1 MPKRHLYS
9 IFSLGP
15 EQPSHSGRRK
25 FRGNDTETS
34 FPMPQTERQQLA
46 YLLSLTANEVKCE
59 TNEGPEVLANETK
72 KRSRDKL
79 SSINKPKNKSGETQ
93 LHLCATKGD
102 LDITKSLVRK
112 GADVNCRDNAGWTP
126 LHEAC
131 NHGHFKVAKFLLRAG
146 AEVNA
151 QGFDGDTPLHDASS
165 NGHLEIVVLLLRH
178 GGNPHQKNDKGR
190 TPIDV
195 ADSDRVLEALKNFTK
210 DMLSDLKPN
219 KDMEIKES
227 LKTSPVN
234 EKEQWS
240 FQKLKRFSNV
250 DDFLDAEDTD
260 QFSSSKMESNY
271 CENSLT
277 SSVSLDSLK
286 AEPKFD
292 NDNPN
297 ITTTCY
303 LNKEENKTTS
313 SVNSSISVR
322 LTDLSFIKD
331 NSLKPH
337 KKKRSSLSNS
347 SAKSAGYESEE
358 ARKMKKRTD
367 NLSCLLVKTD
377 CEDKKTELTLGGRT
391 SEQVLKSISEQTKN
405 AGLILDLNET
415 DKVGG
420 SSAALHSNNSYSLTE
435 SNHSKNHGKM
445 VDKEKNKKQLI
456 RLKGFLDDSDESEHL
471 SDESSLLT
479 SNKYQSTKTDDFI
492 NKSDHE
498 RPKKV
503 ILPDEKQKTDFQ
515 NERLKSNSDE
525 TKVKK
530 PRNKFLKFL
539 KLCKKDKCHK
549 VLNNDKET
557 NLDLNI
563 PDSLNSKKKIF
574 PNLSTGNSFEDNKK
588 NIEPKNIF
596 SAQSKNKYGTVG
608 IIKSSSVSNQKELN
622 GSESENFCIDFKHK
636 TSSLL
641 SQQSSPI
648 KLKNK
653 VFEKKEETMPEK
665 KSNKHSNES
674 LHKSIHTNESEMYKK
689 SSFKHKTISTNEFL
703 ELSNAKNNADDVS
716 ERKKRESAEC
726 LLSSRVHHSP
736 QKYNQNVS
744 FKITNKDTTLKK
756 VPEANEPIK
765 NKFEANEPIK
775 NKFDANEPIK
785 NKFEANEPIKN
796 KFEANE
802 PIKNKFEANE
812 PIKNKFEANEPIK
825 NKFEANEPIKNKFE
839 DDLKF
844 NLHEHGLTIN
854 EKLSTPDKN
863 ATELPNLPEN
873 ISFSV
878 NEKISNISLN
888 QMSESLMEHEDQ
900 KKDSMFFRNSET
912 QEMSPQSLSN
922 INTVSNTSTINKS
935 CGFENLQNSEIIL
948 QESAQVC
955 KFELPFVHSQNLCND
970 LDYSRDNSQ
979 NIFSEL
985 DYSKD
990 KSKTISIELDFN
1002 KDSSENTCSQTECTK
1017 DKLINIEMPIND
1029 PKVECI
1035 TEEKPHIAALFAEKI
1050 EDANS
1055 LTKVVVPIM
1064 VSVKDVISDKIE
1076 SLTSDQEQL
1085 QEQLQEPLQEQ
1096 LQEQIPEQLQKHR
1109 FSHNLLE
1116 NDSKLIK
1123 PIVSKDIKIDDP
1135 HGKLSTKEIKPVF
1148 VCNSLKDNFALLKDE
1163 TSEFSYSKKKIN
1175 DCKQAKQLSSD
1186 NALEKDLKVIS
1197 IDSIPKHKKREVH
1210 KLDLCSVKNCDFKAD
1225 LHSKYEKESKTGKD
1239 ILKEPFKDIKNDKD
1253 IVKEVCNETKI
1264 NKEIPKESLKELKVN
1279 KDMPKE
1285 TCKEIKI
1292 NKNVLKESCSEGKVN
1307 KEIIKDS
1314 CKEIKMNKNISKEAC
1329 KKVKINKY
1337 LAKETCKDIKINKEM
1352 PKETCKEIKINKE
1365 MPKETCKEIKINKE
1379 MPKEACKEIKINKEM
1394 SKETCKEIRINKEIP
1409 KETCKEIKTN
1419 KEMPKETCK
1428 EIKINKEMPKE
1439 TCKEIK
1445 INKEMPK
1452 ETCKEI
1458 KINKEMPKETCKEIK
1473 INKEMPKET
1482 CKEIKMNK
1490 EMPKE
1495 TCKEIKIN
1503 KDIQKEI
1510 CIETKIN
1517 QNTTKDTSR
1526 EINKDISK
1534 VTNFGLESN
1543 LDKEKAVKF
1552 ISPVKHFDEKIVELD
1567 LSKSFALN
1575 TVPSRKHHKIELPK
1589 SVIIHE
1595 HILECRPKVEKLKK
1609 KHNEKE
1615 LKRKHSFPATTTTTA
1630 VKIAKLDQTIC
1641 NLKEVQKLSADS
1653 AQPSTTLDED
1663 KFVSLKT
1670 EHLAEKLESTSNL
1683 SLNLKKVKVK
1693 KQVNITQQH
1702 SFNQELPSKQKLLS
1716 KQDSEIE
1723 LDNELSATLQ
1733 PEDSQIREN
1742 ISLSSH
1748 EILNKTVCSA
1758 TKQHNDKYCE
1768 LSNKTSEL
1776 PLCNEEQLQSVSLD
1790 AENLLKE
1797 KVEIKMV
1804 FKENTPSK
1812 IKCSNK
1818 PDENK
1823 KDLGLIDEV
1832 QSKKDSAKPD
1842 DVKKETVKFDEI
1854 QNRNLKTS
1862 EKNKSNENCLSK
1874 DVAKCLGNQ
1883 TSLPVSDEL
1892 LSIKK
1897 HKLEY
1902 HERFKKDEDSM
1913 SESKFA
1919 FKGNAFKISNNNAG
1933 LSNTSNISNKNPPIL
1948 KSKEGSIKL
1957 KEFDINIGMGIT
1969 ALKELEEANR
1979 RKRKQMLAKHK
1990 DTKEVKSAIK
2000 EPIKETKN
2008 IVKELNK
2015 CDEPSKK
2022 VLKNEDDS
2030 KNLLKISSYS
2040 NSNQKSK
2047 TSDIS
2052 QSLEN
2057 STIKCIDSL
2066 IKKSES
2072 NKVTVVDH
2080 PFLITKQED
2089 KTGVNYKKSF
2099 EQDIVKILIT
2109 NESENCLENEN
2120 AVGNLLG
2127 IEDSIDD
2134 EKSVLKTSFD
2144 TVREIKN
2151 NFQNTLNFQ
2160 SFADIDA
2167 FSTDR
2172 KNKNDLIPFEK
2183 NIFQVGRSDQIQK
2196 GLISSVEEKALKD
2209 DKCLPN
2215 KLNCTEPVP
2224 CNRDFNLNLK
2234 SKDSSLVN
2242 NSLRDPLV
2250 TENAPD
2256 YFLPTSNFSTLATY
2270 QNPLIVEK
2278 TFCTDNK
2285 SSDLLLSNHLTEQ
2298 FRILQ
2303 ASQTILP
2310 ENEIISKVG
2319 DCILEMD
2326 TTGHTYTMREF
2337 VPVTS
2342 TNSFPFLQN
2351 LRLGMESCTTLH
2363 FSSEIK
2369 PKEPVLISEV
2379 VSSHSNTSTNSKQN
2393 TVLPLSNIIAT
2404 SLKNI
2409 VPSLSNLLANSAQ
2422 NSPSLNS
2429 MITSCLQ
2436 SSVSSL
2442 SSLDTNS
2449 HQTSSLIEQ
2458 THFTESSN
2466 RKTLNTISSN
2476 EFSNFSASF
2485 SSDFNHLNATL
2496 GSDVLRVSTSS
2507 DEVFLT
2513 LNDDS
2518 NQLNAF
2524 SNDGFQHS
2532 TETVSDSFN
2541 QLNLFSSGTENL
2553 VRQKR
2558 LIVPTDVSF
2567 VNQSEPNQFST
2578 VKKLTSMSSKLD
2590 EKLYPL
2596 NYLSG
2601 NDQLSSYQESHKMNL
2616 KQNLSTS
2623 KNSSSFKEMLFEKV
2637 PVSVNRDLFEMDNLD
2652 DPHKVTF
2659 SSWRQVMKTNCL
2671 QLNRSNL
2678 TSSLGLQIL
2687 EIFQIPS
2694 HEEIVKKAGNNE
2706 KLKDL
2711 LLKHASEE
2719 EKLRLSLLQ
2728 EISRVECNCKLQKE
2742 GKGLASVNLALYF
2755 QNDELTN
2762 SLDTT
2767 LSFRHKSSHL
2777 PDMDKLLA
2785 ARLEALKD
2793 KYLLLKASLISRHQL
2808 EKDTLCQTQRF
2819 ETQLNY
2825 KEILR
2830 QRYLHPH
2837 GKVF

>member
-9 IFSLGP
+9 SP

-25 FRGNDTETS
+25 FRGNDAETS

-59 TNEGPEVLANETK
+59 TNEGPEILANETK
-72 KRSRDKL
+72 RRSRDKL

-195 ADSDRVLEALKNFTK
+195 ADSDRVLKALKNFTK
-210 DMLSDLKPN
+210 DMLFDLKPN

-227 LKTSPVN
+227 LKTSPIN
-234 EKEQWS
+234 EKEHRS
-240 FQKLKRFSNV
+240 FQKLKRFSNIN
-250 DDFLDAEDTD
+250 DFLGVEDID
-260 QFSSSKMESNY
+260 QFSTSKMESKC
-271 CENSLT
+271 CENNLT
-277 SSVSLDSLK
+277 SSASFDSLK
-286 AEPKFD
+286 AEPKFE
-292 NDNPN
+292 NDYKFSKEDFNPN
-297 ITTTCY
+297 ITTPCY

-313 SVNSSISVR
+313 STNSSQTVR
-322 LTDLSFIKD
+322 LADLNFIKD

-347 SAKSAGYESEE
+347 STKSAGYESEE

-367 NLSCLLVKTD
+367 SLSCLLQKSD

-391 SEQVLKSISEQTKN
+391 TEQVLKSTSEQTKN

-415 DKVGG
+415 DKVGCP
-420 SSAALHSNNSYSLTE
+420 SAALHSNNSYCLTE
-435 SNHSKNHGKM
+435 SNHSKNHGKI
-445 VDKEKNKKQLI
+445 VDREKNKKQLI

-479 SNKYQSTKTDDFI
+479 SNKYQSTKTDEYI

-498 RPKKV
+498 RHKKV

-515 NERLKSNSDE
+515 NERLKSNSNE

-539 KLCKKDKCHK
+539 KLCKKDKYLK

-557 NLDLNI
+557 NLDPNI
-563 PDSLNSKKKIF
+563 PNSLNSKKKDF
-574 PNLSTGNSFEDNKK
+574 PDLSISNSFEDNKK

-596 SAQSKNKYGTVG
+596 SAQFKKKYDR
-608 IIKSSSVSNQKELN
+608 IIKSSSISNRKELN
-622 GSESENFCIDFKHK
+622 ASESENFCIDFKHK

-648 KLKNK
+648 KMKNK
-653 VFEKKEETMPEK
+653 VTVFEKEETIPEK
-665 KSNKHSNES
+665 KSNKHLYES
-674 LHKSIHTNESEMYKK
+674 FHKSIHTNESEMYKK

-703 ELSNAKNNADDVS
+703 ELSNTKNNADDEVS
-716 ERKKRESAEC
+716 EIKKRESTEC
-726 LLSSRVHHSP
+726 SLSSRVHHSP
-736 QKYNQNVS
+736 QKYNQNVP
-744 FKITNKDTTLKK
+744 FKKTNKDTTLKK
-756 VPEANEPIK
+756 VPEANEL
-765 NKFEANEPIK
+765 
-775 NKFDANEPIK
+775 
-785 NKFEANEPIKN
+785 
-796 KFEANE
+796 
-802 PIKNKFEANE
+802 
-812 PIKNKFEANEPIK
+812 
-825 NKFEANEPIKNKFE
+825 IKNKFE
-839 DDLKF
+839 DELK
-844 NLHEHGLTIN
+844 LHEHDLTIN
-854 EKLSTPDKN
+854 EKPSPDKN
-863 ATELPNLPEN
+863 ATELPILPEN

-878 NEKISNISLN
+878 NEKINDFSIN
-888 QMSESLMEHEDQ
+888 QMSQSLIEHEIEDQ

-912 QEMSPQSLSN
+912 QEMSPQSLGN
-922 INTVSNTSTINKS
+922 INTVTNINTKNKS
-935 CGFENLQNSEIIL
+935 CGFENLQNSEIVL
-948 QESAQVC
+948 QESAQVS
-955 KFELPFVHSQNLCND
+955 KFELPFAHSQNLCSD

-979 NIFSEL
+979 NIFPELDCSKDKSQSISIEL
-985 DYSKD
+985 DYSKV
-990 KSKTISIELDFN
+990 KSQSISIELDFT
-1002 KDSSENTCSQTECTK
+1002 KDSSEKTCIQTECTK
-1017 DKLINIEMPIND
+1017 NKLINIERPIND
-1029 PKVECI
+1029 PKIEFV
-1035 TEEKPHIAALFAEKI
+1035 TEEKPHIAALFTEKI
-1050 EDANS
+1050 EDPKS

-1064 VSVKDVISDKIE
+1064 ISVKDVITDKIE
-1076 SLTSDQEQL
+1076 SLTSDQEH
-1085 QEQLQEPLQEQ
+1085 
-1096 LQEQIPEQLQKHR
+1096 LQKPDHR
-1109 FSHNLLE
+1109 LSHSILE
-1116 NDSKLIK
+1116 NNSKLIK
-1123 PIVSKDIKIDDP
+1123 PMVSKDINIDDP
-1135 HGKLSTKEIKPVF
+1135 HGKLSTKEIKPAV
-1148 VCNSLKDNFALLKDE
+1148 VCNGIKDNAVSLKDE
-1163 TSEFSYSKKKIN
+1163 TSEFSYGKKKIN

-1197 IDSIPKHKKREVH
+1197 IDSIPKHKRKEVH
-1210 KLDLCSVKNCDFKAD
+1210 KLDSCSVKNRDFKAD
-1225 LHSKYEKESKTGKD
+1225 LHSKYDKEIKAGKD
-1239 ILKEPFKDIKNDKD
+1239 LLKEPFKDIKNNKD
-1253 IVKEVCNETKI
+1253 IVKEICNETKI
-1264 NKEIPKESLKELKVN
+1264 NKEISKESLKELKVN

-1292 NKNVLKESCSEGKVN
+1292 NKIILKESCNEGKVN

-1314 CKEIKMNKNISKEAC
+1314 CKEIKINKNILKESC
-1329 KKVKINKY
+1329 KEVKINKY
-1337 LAKETCKDIKINKEM
+1337 LAKETCKEIKINKEV

-1379 MPKEACKEIKINKEM
+1379 MSKETCKEIKINKEV
-1394 SKETCKEIRINKEIP
+1394 
-1409 KETCKEIKTN
+1409 
-1419 KEMPKETCK
+1419 PKETCK

-1445 INKEMPK
+1445 INK
-1452 ETCKEI
+1452 
-1458 KINKEMPKETCKEIK
+1458 
-1473 INKEMPKET
+1473 
-1482 CKEIKMNK
+1482 
-1490 EMPKE
+1490 
-1495 TCKEIKIN
+1495 
-1503 KDIQKEI
+1503 DIQKEI
-1510 CIETKIN
+1510 CIEMKIN
-1517 QNTTKDTSR
+1517 QNTTKETSR
-1526 EINKDISK
+1526 EINKDILK
-1534 VTNFGLESN
+1534 VSNFGLESN
-1543 LDKEKAVKF
+1543 LDKEKGVKF

-1575 TVPSRKHHKIELPK
+1575 TVPSRKHHKVELPK

-1595 HILECRPKVEKLKK
+1595 HILECRPKAEKFQK

-1615 LKRKHSFPATTTTTA
+1615 LKRKHGFPATTTTA
-1630 VKIAKLDQTIC
+1630 KIAKLDQTTC
-1641 NLKEVQKLSADS
+1641 NSKEVQKLSADS
-1653 AQPSTTLDED
+1653 AQPSTILDED
-1663 KFVSLKT
+1663 KFISLKT

-1702 SFNQELPSKQKLLS
+1702 SFNQELPSKQELLS
-1716 KQDSEIE
+1716 KQDSEIG

-1733 PEDSQIREN
+1733 PEDPQIKEN
-1742 ISLSSH
+1742 KSLSSH
-1748 EILNKTVCSA
+1748 EILNKTVHST

-1776 PLCNEEQLQSVSLD
+1776 PLSNEEQLQSVSLD
-1790 AENLLKE
+1790 AENLLTE
-1797 KVEIKMV
+1797 KMEIKMV

-1812 IKCSNK
+1812 VKCSNK

-1832 QSKKDSAKPD
+1832 QSKKDPAKPED
-1842 DVKKETVKFDEI
+1842 IKKETVKFDEI

-1862 EKNKSNENCLSK
+1862 EKNKSIENCPSK
-1874 DVAKCLGNQ
+1874 DVSKCLGNQ
-1883 TSLPVSDEL
+1883 TSLPVNDEM

-1902 HERFKKDEDSM
+1902 HERFKKDEDSV

-1919 FKGNAFKISNNNAG
+1919 FKANAAYKISNNNAG
-1933 LSNTSNISNKNPPIL
+1933 LSNTSNISNKNPSIL

-1990 DTKEVKSAIK
+1990 DTKEVKNAIK
-2000 EPIKETKN
+2000 EPIKEIKN
-2008 IVKELNK
+2008 VVKELNK

-2022 VLKNEDDS
+2022 VFRNEDDN
-2030 KNLLKISSYS
+2030 KNFLKISSYS
-2040 NSNQKSK
+2040 NSNQKLK

-2052 QSLEN
+2052 QSSES

-2072 NKVTVVDH
+2072 NKVTVVEN
-2080 PFLITKQED
+2080 PFLIIKQED
-2089 KTGVNYKKSF
+2089 KADIKHKKSL
-2099 EQDIVKILIT
+2099 EQDLVKISIT
-2109 NESENCLENEN
+2109 NESESFLENEN

-2134 EKSVLKTSFD
+2134 EKSVLKTSD
-2144 TVREIKN
+2144 IVREIKN

-2172 KNKNDLIPFEK
+2172 KNKDDLVAFEK

-2196 GLISSVEEKALKD
+2196 GLISSVEEKAPKD

-2215 KLNCTEPVP
+2215 KFNCNEPTP
-2224 CNRDFNLNLK
+2224 CKREFNLNLK

-2256 YFLPTSNFSTLATY
+2256 YFLPTSNFSTLTTY
-2270 QNPLIVEK
+2270 QDPLIVEK
-2278 TFCTDNK
+2278 TFCADNK
-2285 SSDLLLSNHLTEQ
+2285 SLDLLSSNHLTEQ

-2303 ASQTILP
+2303 TSQTILP

-2351 LRLGMESCTTLH
+2351 LRLGVESCTALH
-2363 FSSEIK
+2363 FNSEIK

-2379 VSSHSNTSTNSKQN
+2379 VSSHSNTSTSSKQN
-2393 TVLPLSNIIAT
+2393 TGLPHSNMITT

-2409 VPSLSNLLANSAQ
+2409 VPSLSNLIANSVQ

-2458 THFTESSN
+2458 THFTESSS

-2524 SNDGFQHS
+2524 SNDGFQHLA
-2532 TETVSDSFN
+2532 ETVSDNFN
-2541 QLNLFSSGTENL
+2541 QLDLFSSGTESL
-2553 VRQKR
+2553 VRQKC
-2558 LIVPTDVSF
+2558 LIVPTDVSS
-2567 VNQSEPNQFST
+2567 VNQSEPDQFGT

-2601 NDQLSSYQESHKMNL
+2601 NDQLSSYQESHKMNF

-2623 KNSSSFKEMLFEKV
+2623 KNSSSFKEMLLDKV
-2637 PVSVNRDLFEMDNLD
+2637 PVSVSRDLFEMDNLD

-2671 QLNRSNL
+2671 QLNRSNF

-2687 EIFQIPS
+2687 DIFQIPS
-2694 HEEIVKKAGNNE
+2694 HEEIVKKAGHNE

-2785 ARLEALKD
+2785 ARLDALKD
-2793 KYLLLKASLISRHQL
+2793 KYQLLKASLISRHQL

>member
-9 IFSLGP
+9 SP

-515 NERLKSNSDE
+515 NERLK
-525 TKVKK
+525 K
-530 PRNKFLKFL
+530 
-539 KLCKKDKCHK
+539 
-549 VLNNDKET
+549 
-557 NLDLNI
+557 
-563 PDSLNSKKKIF
+563 
-574 PNLSTGNSFEDNKK
+574 
-588 NIEPKNIF
+588 
-596 SAQSKNKYGTVG
+596 
-608 IIKSSSVSNQKELN
+608 
-622 GSESENFCIDFKHK
+622 
-636 TSSLL
+636 
-641 SQQSSPI
+641 
-648 KLKNK
+648 
-653 VFEKKEETMPEK
+653 
-665 KSNKHSNES
+665 
-674 LHKSIHTNESEMYKK
+674 
-689 SSFKHKTISTNEFL
+689 
-703 ELSNAKNNADDVS
+703 LSNAKNNADDVS

-844 NLHEHGLTIN
+844 NLHEH
-854 EKLSTPDKN
+854 
-863 ATELPNLPEN
+863 
-873 ISFSV
+873 
-878 NEKISNISLN
+878 
-888 QMSESLMEHEDQ
+888 ESLMEHEDQ

-1292 NKNVLKESCSEGKVN
+1292 NKNVLKESCSEGKQ
-1307 KEIIKDS
+1307 
-1314 CKEIKMNKNISKEAC
+1314 
-1329 KKVKINKY
+1329 KKP
-1337 LAKETCKDIKINKEM
+1337 AKT
-1352 PKETCKEIKINKE
+1352 
-1365 MPKETCKEIKINKE
+1365 
-1379 MPKEACKEIKINKEM
+1379 
-1394 SKETCKEIRINKEIP
+1394 
-1409 KETCKEIKTN
+1409 
-1419 KEMPKETCK
+1419 
-1428 EIKINKEMPKE
+1428 
-1439 TCKEIK
+1439 
-1445 INKEMPK
+1445 
-1452 ETCKEI
+1452 
-1458 KINKEMPKETCKEIK
+1458 
-1473 INKEMPKET
+1473 
-1482 CKEIKMNK
+1482 
-1490 EMPKE
+1490 
-1495 TCKEIKIN
+1495 
-1503 KDIQKEI
+1503 
-1510 CIETKIN
+1510 
-1517 QNTTKDTSR
+1517 
-1526 EINKDISK
+1526 
-1534 VTNFGLESN
+1534 
-1543 LDKEKAVKF
+1543 
-1552 ISPVKHFDEKIVELD
+1552 
-1567 LSKSFALN
+1567 
-1575 TVPSRKHHKIELPK
+1575 
-1589 SVIIHE
+1589 
-1595 HILECRPKVEKLKK
+1595 
-1609 KHNEKE
+1609 
-1615 LKRKHSFPATTTTTA
+1615 
-1630 VKIAKLDQTIC
+1630 
-1641 NLKEVQKLSADS
+1641 
-1653 AQPSTTLDED
+1653 
-1663 KFVSLKT
+1663 
-1670 EHLAEKLESTSNL
+1670 
-1683 SLNLKKVKVK
+1683 
-1693 KQVNITQQH
+1693 
-1702 SFNQELPSKQKLLS
+1702 
-1716 KQDSEIE
+1716 
-1723 LDNELSATLQ
+1723 
-1733 PEDSQIREN
+1733 
-1742 ISLSSH
+1742 
-1748 EILNKTVCSA
+1748 
-1758 TKQHNDKYCE
+1758 
-1768 LSNKTSEL
+1768 
-1776 PLCNEEQLQSVSLD
+1776 
-1790 AENLLKE
+1790 
-1797 KVEIKMV
+1797 
-1804 FKENTPSK
+1804 
-1812 IKCSNK
+1812 
-1818 PDENK
+1818 
-1823 KDLGLIDEV
+1823 
-1832 QSKKDSAKPD
+1832 
-1842 DVKKETVKFDEI
+1842 
-1854 QNRNLKTS
+1854 
-1862 EKNKSNENCLSK
+1862 
-1874 DVAKCLGNQ
+1874 
-1883 TSLPVSDEL
+1883 
-1892 LSIKK
+1892 
-1897 HKLEY
+1897 
-1902 HERFKKDEDSM
+1902 
-1913 SESKFA
+1913 
-1919 FKGNAFKISNNNAG
+1919 
-1933 LSNTSNISNKNPPIL
+1933 
-1948 KSKEGSIKL
+1948 
-1957 KEFDINIGMGIT
+1957 
-1969 ALKELEEANR
+1969 
-1979 RKRKQMLAKHK
+1979 
-1990 DTKEVKSAIK
+1990 
-2000 EPIKETKN
+2000 
-2008 IVKELNK
+2008 
-2015 CDEPSKK
+2015 
-2022 VLKNEDDS
+2022 
-2030 KNLLKISSYS
+2030 
-2040 NSNQKSK
+2040 
-2047 TSDIS
+2047 
-2052 QSLEN
+2052 
-2057 STIKCIDSL
+2057 
-2066 IKKSES
+2066 
-2072 NKVTVVDH
+2072 
-2080 PFLITKQED
+2080 
-2089 KTGVNYKKSF
+2089 
-2099 EQDIVKILIT
+2099 
-2109 NESENCLENEN
+2109 
-2120 AVGNLLG
+2120 
-2127 IEDSIDD
+2127 
-2134 EKSVLKTSFD
+2134 
-2144 TVREIKN
+2144 
-2151 NFQNTLNFQ
+2151 
-2160 SFADIDA
+2160 
-2167 FSTDR
+2167 
-2172 KNKNDLIPFEK
+2172 
-2183 NIFQVGRSDQIQK
+2183 
-2196 GLISSVEEKALKD
+2196 
-2209 DKCLPN
+2209 
-2215 KLNCTEPVP
+2215 
-2224 CNRDFNLNLK
+2224 
-2234 SKDSSLVN
+2234 
-2242 NSLRDPLV
+2242 
-2250 TENAPD
+2250 
-2256 YFLPTSNFSTLATY
+2256 
-2270 QNPLIVEK
+2270 
-2278 TFCTDNK
+2278 
-2285 SSDLLLSNHLTEQ
+2285 
-2298 FRILQ
+2298 
-2303 ASQTILP
+2303 
-2310 ENEIISKVG
+2310 
-2319 DCILEMD
+2319 
-2326 TTGHTYTMREF
+2326 
-2337 VPVTS
+2337 
-2342 TNSFPFLQN
+2342 
-2351 LRLGMESCTTLH
+2351 
-2363 FSSEIK
+2363 
-2369 PKEPVLISEV
+2369 
-2379 VSSHSNTSTNSKQN
+2379 
-2393 TVLPLSNIIAT
+2393 
-2404 SLKNI
+2404 
-2409 VPSLSNLLANSAQ
+2409 
-2422 NSPSLNS
+2422 
-2429 MITSCLQ
+2429 
-2436 SSVSSL
+2436 
-2442 SSLDTNS
+2442 
-2449 HQTSSLIEQ
+2449 
-2458 THFTESSN
+2458 
-2466 RKTLNTISSN
+2466 
-2476 EFSNFSASF
+2476 
-2485 SSDFNHLNATL
+2485 
-2496 GSDVLRVSTSS
+2496 
-2507 DEVFLT
+2507 
-2513 LNDDS
+2513 
-2518 NQLNAF
+2518 
-2524 SNDGFQHS
+2524 
-2532 TETVSDSFN
+2532 
-2541 QLNLFSSGTENL
+2541 
-2553 VRQKR
+2553 
-2558 LIVPTDVSF
+2558 
-2567 VNQSEPNQFST
+2567 
-2578 VKKLTSMSSKLD
+2578 
-2590 EKLYPL
+2590 
-2596 NYLSG
+2596 
-2601 NDQLSSYQESHKMNL
+2601 
-2616 KQNLSTS
+2616 
-2623 KNSSSFKEMLFEKV
+2623 
-2637 PVSVNRDLFEMDNLD
+2637 
-2652 DPHKVTF
+2652 
-2659 SSWRQVMKTNCL
+2659 
-2671 QLNRSNL
+2671 
-2678 TSSLGLQIL
+2678 
-2687 EIFQIPS
+2687 
-2694 HEEIVKKAGNNE
+2694 
-2706 KLKDL
+2706 
-2711 LLKHASEE
+2711 
-2719 EKLRLSLLQ
+2719 
-2728 EISRVECNCKLQKE
+2728 
-2742 GKGLASVNLALYF
+2742 
-2755 QNDELTN
+2755 
-2762 SLDTT
+2762 
-2767 LSFRHKSSHL
+2767 
-2777 PDMDKLLA
+2777 
-2785 ARLEALKD
+2785 
-2793 KYLLLKASLISRHQL
+2793 
-2808 EKDTLCQTQRF
+2808 
-2819 ETQLNY
+2819 
-2825 KEILR
+2825 
-2830 QRYLHPH
+2830 
-2837 GKVF
+2837 